1 MNRKGLTITLG
12 FILLG
17 WICFSFSG
25 CYLFEP
31 RKAEEPVGQVKWNH
45 FPIVPGQTLENL
57 LYSYNHSENA
67 DRYELILSEDFR
79 FYFDAQDVHDFSF
92 PVFWNKE
99 SEVNMRSLIN
109 EKMRLELTII
119 PDQADVVQSE
129 TAALYRSYELEVLPV
144 RERFAGKMVLNMLRS
159 EDGFWRIESWEDI
172 RQANEATWGRFKY
185 ETFPQ

>member
-1 MNRKGLTITLG
+1 MNRKSLAFPCGIV
-12 FILLG
+12 LLCY
-17 WICFSFSG
+17 ISLSLPG
-25 CYLFEP
+25 CHLFEP
-31 RKAEEPVGQVKWNH
+31 RKAEEPIGQVKWNN
-45 FPIVPGQTLENL
+45 FPIIPEQTLENL
-57 LYSYNHSENA
+57 LYSYNYSENT
-67 DRYELILSEDFR
+67 DRYEFILSNDFR

-92 PVFWNKE
+92 PVYWDKE

-129 TAALYRSYELEVLPV
+129 MATIYRSYDLEVLPE
-144 RERFAGKMVLNMLRS
+144 RERFAGNMVLNMIRS